1 MKLIC
6 YLGCIAFL
14 LISCTPQKSN
24 NSAPPKEDNSIKALF
39 TTTQGTF
46 TAVFRPEWGPIGV
59 ARIRELIESEFYT
72 DMAIFRVAKDYVVQF
87 GISNDTSLNSH
98 WMGRQLKDEPVL
110 QPNKQ
115 WTISFARDGANTRD
129 TQIFINLKNNSP
141 RLDTINY
148 MDCRGFP
155 VIGEVIEGTE
165 TISKFYSGYGNAP
178 SMEQDSI
185 YARGNAYLKEKYPE
199 LDYLVK
205 VEIVEK

>member
-1 MKLIC
+1 MKLLFFI
-6 YLGCIAFL
+6 FL
-14 LISCTPQKSN
+14 SLIFLTSCSYHSHQ
-24 NSAPPKEDNSIKALF
+24 NSESPKDDNSFQAVF

-46 TAVFRPEWGPIGV
+46 TAAFHPEWAPIGT

-98 WMGRQLKDEPVL
+98 WMAHQLKDEPVL

-115 WTISFARDGANTRD
+115 WTISFARDGADTRD

-155 VIGEVIEGTE
+155 VIGEVLEGTE

-199 LDYLVK
+199 LDYLLK
-205 VEIVEK
+205 VEILEK